1 MCHDFRRRRGPKK
14 VPQKVLRKLVQ
25 QGKALRVG
33 ATNNPTRRNQ
43 EYKRL
48 GKPYRGSQMLFAKT
62 RNMMRAED
70 KLLSLRKPPLND
82 QQLSNA
88 SVKSG
93 NVYVL
98 RKNNARANLA
108 KKRRVLK
115 RAFAYG
121 RV

>member
-1 MCHDFRRRRGPKK
+1 
-14 VPQKVLRKLVQ
+14 
-25 QGKALRVG
+25 
-33 ATNNPTRRNQ
+33 
-43 EYKRL
+43 
-48 GKPYRGSQMLFAKT
+48 MLFAKT
-62 RNMMRAED
+62 GNMMRAED
-70 KLLSLRKPPLND
+70 KLLSLRKPPLNV

-93 NVYVL
+93 DVYVL

-115 RAFAYG
+115 RAFDYG